1 MPDHLTRTPAGLVFQ
16 IRIPKALD
24 PSLSYA
30 PIRVTLGQI
39 RIREARRLAAQLAGA
54 AHLAFG
60 HLQRNAAE
68 GGMAVM
74 TDQENVG
81 RAVRDHLTALLPV
94 LRGLD
99 GVGRLADGS
108 APASSAAIAGRMAET
123 GLNGLIGIA
132 ADRISGAS
140 ALVAAEAPVLD
151 RYYLRLVTDEGA
163 TRAHLGLPPLAPT
176 APASPAPARHDELAS
191 MIRDLMASQAALQ
204 AQVAGMAS
212 QQQARG
218 PLFSEASR
226 AYQDNL
232 RSAHGEGY
240 DELSYLSHR
249 TQVFLAL
256 MEDKP
261 VGLYTQADLQAFINQ
276 AAYIPANAS
285 KDDDYDL
292 ARIRE
297 IIEGNKKLARKPL
310 SRSTL
315 KTNYVGKIKTIIRA
329 GCRQAQIPFQ
339 LDDIR
344 LIYPKISPPKRQRT
358 APDYE
363 LLNRIFAK
371 GVASGELTKA
381 MLPLTGFVTGRRIG
395 LLSFLRGENI
405 KRYHGVWIAIPPNVI
420 TVDGSYQIVP
430 YKTEESLSSFV
441 LHNFLDEIGFIDW
454 ARQREGFI
462 FPSLHEGV
470 VDPADTAQKRMGRL
484 FRAAGASAHLL
495 ETFHSLRAAK
505 INFDRDLKID
515 PRTTR
520 LQVGHELLDVH
531 EEYGG
536 SLRRS
541 ELHEIATAP
550 LPKEIDFTVFRG
562 LDFDAMA
569 SNRPTRGRPKR
580 LVSPISR

>member
-24 PSLSYA
+24 PGLSFA
-30 PIRVTLGQI
+30 PIRVTLGHV

-68 GGMAVM
+68 GGKAIM
-74 TDQENVG
+74 TDQDNVG

-151 RYYLRLVTDEGA
+151 RYYLGLVTDEGA

-176 APASPAPARHDELAS
+176 APASAAPARNDELAG
-191 MIRDLMASQAALQ
+191 MLRELMASQAALQ
-204 AQVAGMAS
+204 AQIAGMAP
-212 QQQARG
+212 QEQDRG
-218 PLFSEASR
+218 SLFSEASR
-226 AYQDNL
+226 TYQDKL
-232 RSAHGEGY
+232 RNAHGADYG
-240 DELSYLSHR
+240 ELSYLRHR
-249 TQVFLAL
+249 TDVFLAF

-261 VGLYTQADLQAFINQ
+261 VGRYTQDDLQAFIDQ
-276 AAYIPANAS
+276 VAYMPANAS
-285 KDDDYDL
+285 KDDDYDM

-297 IIEGNKKLARKPL
+297 IVEDNRKLARRPL

-315 KTNYVGKIKTIIRA
+315 KNNYVGKIKTIIRA

-339 LDDIR
+339 LDDLR

-363 LLNRIFAK
+363 LLNQIFAK

-381 MLPLTGFVTGRRIG
+381 LLPLTGFVTGRRIG

-405 KRYHGVWIAIPPNVI
+405 RRYHGVWIAIPPNVI

-430 YKTEESLSSFV
+430 YKTQESLSFFV

-454 ARQREGFI
+454 ARRREGFI

-484 FRAAGASAHLL
+484 FRAAGASPHLL
-495 ETFHSLRAAK
+495 ETYHSLRTAK

-541 ELHEIATAP
+541 ELHEIAKAP
-550 LPKEIDFTVFRG
+550 LPTEIDFTVFRG
-562 LDFDAMA
+562 LDFDGMA
-569 SNRPTRGRPKR
+569 ANRPSRGRPKR
-580 LVSPISR
+580 IND